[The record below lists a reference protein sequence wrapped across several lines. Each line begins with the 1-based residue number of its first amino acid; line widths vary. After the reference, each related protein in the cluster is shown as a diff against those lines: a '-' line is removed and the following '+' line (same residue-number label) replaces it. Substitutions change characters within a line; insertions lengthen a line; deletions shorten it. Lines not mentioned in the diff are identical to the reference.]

1 MDDRGA
7 TTTTGIQPHRLHRA
21 KRKVSAA
28 AKCVGGRSFARTGAL
43 SSLPCIRRIVV
54 EPNSGLPTFQIVRC
68 IELTQVELRIWW
80 LARRSRPLN
89 LIYIWG
95 NERS

>member
-1 MDDRGA
+1 MKLDDVFGMDDRGA
-7 TTTTGIQPHRLHRA
+7 TKTTGIQPHRLHRA

-54 EPNSGLPTFQIVRC
+54 EPNSGFPDNQIVRWFAQPRVKFRFC
-68 IELTQVELRIWW
+68 GSPAGQGL
-80 LARRSRPLN
+80 
-89 LIYIWG
+89 
-95 NERS
+95 